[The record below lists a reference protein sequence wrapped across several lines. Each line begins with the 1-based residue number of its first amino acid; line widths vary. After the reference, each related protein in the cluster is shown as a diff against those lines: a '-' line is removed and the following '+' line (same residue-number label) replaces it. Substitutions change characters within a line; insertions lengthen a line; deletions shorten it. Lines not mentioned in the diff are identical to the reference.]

1 MPEGDRYQFRPASI
15 NSAPKTVS
23 RYVLSLLFQGSFAAM
38 KRINKGL
45 DVPIANPPEQ
55 KIYDGLEIRT
65 VAVVGTD
72 YIGLKPTMAVAEG
85 DKVKRG
91 TLLFTDK
98 KNPGVKFTSPAA
110 GTVQSV
116 NRGEKRAFQSVVISV
131 DGDEAETF
139 KSVGNADVTSL
150 SRDEVV
156 ENLVDSGL
164 WTALRQRP
172 YSKIPAID
180 SKPNSI
186 FITATDTN
194 PLCAKPEVIIAER
207 EQDFRFGVQVIR
219 HLTDGKV
226 FLVSCPGVTL
236 PGEELADVDD
246 VEFEGPHPAGLVGTH
261 IHFLDPVNANKNV
274 WHINYQDVMA
284 IGHLFLTG
292 ELDSRRVIA
301 LAGPAVYKPRLVRTL
316 LGASI
321 KELTF
326 GELAGGDLR
335 VISGSVLSGR
345 AVTEGPLGFLSRYHL
360 QVSAIVEGREREFLG
375 WQKPGLDKF
384 SLRKIF
390 ASAFLKPDQ
399 KYKFTTSTG
408 GSKRAMVPIGM
419 YEDVMPLDI
428 IPTFLLRSLIIEDT
442 DQANALGALEL
453 DEEDLALCTFVCPG
467 KYEYGTMLRKSLSL
481 IESEG

>member
-1 MPEGDRYQFRPASI
+1 
-15 NSAPKTVS
+15 
-23 RYVLSLLFQGSFAAM
+23 M

-55 KIYDGLEIRT
+55 KIYDGPEIRT

-85 DKVKRG
+85 DTVKRG
-91 TLLFTDK
+91 SLLFTDK

-116 NRGEKRAFQSVVISV
+116 NRGEKRAFQSIVIEV
-131 DGDEAETF
+131 DGDEAEKF
-139 KSVGNADVTSL
+139 KTVGNADVTSL
-150 SRDEVV
+150 SREDVV
-156 ENLVDSGL
+156 ENLVESGL

-172 YSKIPAID
+172 YSKVPTVD
-180 SKPNSI
+180 SRPNSI

-194 PLCAKPEVIIAER
+194 PLCAKPELIITER
-207 EQDFRFGVQVIR
+207 EHDFRFGVQVIR

-236 PGEELADVDD
+236 PGEELADIDD
-246 VEFEGPHPAGLVGTH
+246 VEFDGPHPAGLVGTH
-261 IHFLDPVNANKNV
+261 IHFLDPVNENKNV

-292 ELDSRRVIA
+292 ELDARRVVSV
-301 LAGPAVYKPRLVRTL
+301 AGPAVHKPRLVRTR

-321 KELTF
+321 NELTY
-326 GELAGGDLR
+326 GEISDGDVRL
-335 VISGSVLSGR
+335 ISGSVLSGR
-345 AVTEGPLGFLSRYHL
+345 AVTNGPFGFLSRYHV
-360 QVSAIVEGREREFLG
+360 QVSAVMEGREREFLG

-399 KYKFTTSTG
+399 TFKFTTSTG

-442 DQANALGALEL
+442 DQATALGALEL

-481 IESEG
+481 IENEG

>member
-1 MPEGDRYQFRPASI
+1 MPLGDRYQFRSASI
-15 NSAPKTVS
+15 NSAPDTVS
-23 RYVLSLLFQGSFAAM
+23 RTLSLLLLQGFSAAM

-55 KIYDGLEIRT
+55 KVYDGPEIRT
-65 VAVVGTD
+65 VAVIGTD
-72 YIGLKPTMAVAEG
+72 FIGLKPTMAVAEG
-85 DKVKRG
+85 DTVKRG

-116 NRGEKRAFQSVVISV
+116 NRGAKRAFQSVIIDVQ
-131 DGDEAETF
+131 GDDAEQF
-139 KSVGNADVTSL
+139 KTVGNTDVTAL

-156 ENLVDSGL
+156 ENLVESGL
-164 WTALRQRP
+164 WTSLRQRP
-172 YSKIPAID
+172 YSKIPAVD

-207 EQDFRFGVQVIR
+207 EQDFRFGVQIIR
-219 HLTDGKV
+219 RLTEGKV

-261 IHFLDPVNANKNV
+261 IHFLDPVNENKQV

-292 ELDSRRVIA
+292 ELDTRRVVS
-301 LAGPAVYKPRLVRTL
+301 LAGPAVYKPRLVRTR
-316 LGASI
+316 LGACI
-321 KELTF
+321 KELTR
-326 GELAGGDLR
+326 GEFADGDVR

-345 AVTEGPLGFLSRYHL
+345 AVTEGPFGFLSRYHL
-360 QVSAIVEGREREFLG
+360 QISAVLEGREREFLG

-384 SLRKIF
+384 SLRKVF
-390 ASAFLKPDQ
+390 ASAFLAPNQ
-399 KYKFTTSTG
+399 KFNFTTSTG

-442 DQANALGALEL
+442 DQASALGALEL

-467 KYEYGTMLRKSLSL
+467 KYEYGSLLRKSLSV

>member
-1 MPEGDRYQFRPASI
+1 
-15 NSAPKTVS
+15 
-23 RYVLSLLFQGSFAAM
+23 M

-55 KIYDGLEIRT
+55 KIYDGKEVRT
-65 VAVVGTD
+65 VAVIGTD

-85 DKVKRG
+85 DTVKRG

-116 NRGEKRAFQSVVISV
+116 NRGEKRAFQSVVIETN
-131 DGDEAETF
+131 GDSAETF
-139 KSVGNADVTSL
+139 KTIGNADVTSL
-150 SRDEVV
+150 TRDDVV
-156 ENLVDSGL
+156 TNLVESGL
-164 WTALRQRP
+164 WTSLRQRP
-172 YSKIPAID
+172 YSKVPAID
-180 SKPNSI
+180 SRPHSI

-194 PLCAKPEVIIAER
+194 PLCARPEVIIAER
-207 EQDFRFGVQVIR
+207 EQDFRFGVQIIR
-219 HLTDGKV
+219 QLTDGKV

-236 PGEELADVDD
+236 PGEELADIDD
-246 VEFEGPHPAGLVGTH
+246 VEFDGPHPAGLVGTH
-261 IHFLDPVNANKNV
+261 IHFLDPVSRNKNV

-292 ELDSRRVIA
+292 ELDVRRVVS
-301 LAGPAVYKPRLVRTL
+301 LAGPAVYRPRLVRTR

-321 KELTF
+321 RDLVY
-326 GELAGGDLR
+326 GELETGDIR

-345 AVTEGPLGFLSRYHL
+345 AVTDGPLGFLSRYHL
-360 QVSAIVEGREREFLG
+360 QVSALLEGREREFLG
-375 WQKPGLDKF
+375 WQMPGLDKF

-390 ASAFLKPDQ
+390 ASAFLRPDQ
-399 KYKFTTSTG
+399 KFNFTTSTG

-428 IPTFLLRSLIIEDT
+428 IPTFLLRSLITEDT
-442 DQANALGALEL
+442 DQASALGALEL

-467 KYEYGTMLRKSLSL
+467 KYEYGTMLRKSLST
-481 IESEG
+481 IEHEG

>member
-1 MPEGDRYQFRPASI
+1 
-15 NSAPKTVS
+15 
-23 RYVLSLLFQGSFAAM
+23 M
-38 KRINKGL
+38 KRITKGL

-55 KIYDGLEIRT
+55 TIYDGPEIRS

-85 DKVKRG
+85 DVVKRG

-110 GTVQSV
+110 GTVQAV
-116 NRGEKRAFQSVVISV
+116 NRGDKRAFQSIVISV
-131 DGDEAETF
+131 DGDGAETF
-139 KSVGNADVTSL
+139 SSAGNTDITTL
-150 SRDEVV
+150 SREEVV
-156 ENLVDSGL
+156 ENLVESGL
-164 WTALRQRP
+164 WTSFRQRP
-172 YSKIPAID
+172 FSRVPAID
-180 SKPNSI
+180 SRPRSI

-194 PLCAKPEVIIAER
+194 PLAARPEVVVGER

-219 HLTDGKV
+219 HLTEGKV
-226 FLVSCPGVTL
+226 FLVSSPGVTL
-236 PGEELADVDD
+236 PGEELSDIDD

-261 IHFLDPVNANKNV
+261 IHFLDPVSREKSV
-274 WHINYQDVMA
+274 WHINYQDVLA

-292 ELDSRRVIA
+292 ELDVRRVVS
-301 LAGPAVYKPRLVRTL
+301 LAGPAVKKPRLIRTR

-321 KELTF
+321 ADLTE
-326 GELAGGDLR
+326 GELESGDVR

-345 AVTEGPLGFLSRYHL
+345 AAGDGPFGFLSRYHL
-360 QVSAIVEGREREFLG
+360 QVSALAEGREREFLG

-390 ASAFLKPDQ
+390 ASAFLRPDQ
-399 KYKFTTSTG
+399 KYSFTTTTG
-408 GSKRAMVPIGM
+408 GSRRAMVPIGM

-428 IPTFLLRSLIIEDT
+428 IPTFLLRSLITEDT
-442 DQANALGALEL
+442 DQASALGALEL

-467 KYEYGTMLRKSLSL
+467 KYEYGALLRKCLTV
-481 IESEG
+481 IEREG

>member
-1 MPEGDRYQFRPASI
+1 
-15 NSAPKTVS
+15 
-23 RYVLSLLFQGSFAAM
+23 M

-45 DVPIANPPEQ
+45 EVHIANPPEQ
-55 KIYDGLEIRT
+55 KIYDGPEIRT

-72 YIGLKPTMAVAEG
+72 YIGMKPTMAVAEG

-116 NRGEKRAFQSVVISV
+116 NRGEKRAFQSVIINV

-139 KSVGNADVTSL
+139 KSIGNKDVTTL

-172 YSKIPAID
+172 FSKIPAID
-180 SKPNSI
+180 SRPNSI

-194 PLCAKPEVIIAER
+194 PLCAKPEVIISER

-236 PGEELADVDD
+236 PGEELANIDD

-261 IHFLDPVNANKNV
+261 IHFLDPVNASKNV

-292 ELDSRRVIA
+292 ELDARRVIA

-326 GELAGGDLR
+326 GELSEGDLR

-360 QVSAIVEGREREFLG
+360 QVSALVEGREREFLG

-390 ASAFLKPDQ
+390 ASAFLKPTQ

-428 IPTFLLRSLIIEDT
+428 IPTFLLRALIIEDT
-442 DQANALGALEL
+442 DQASALGALEL

-481 IESEG
+481 IEREG

>member
-1 MPEGDRYQFRPASI
+1 
-15 NSAPKTVS
+15 
-23 RYVLSLLFQGSFAAM
+23 M

-85 DKVKRG
+85 DTVKRG
-91 TLLFTDK
+91 SLLFTDK

-116 NRGEKRAFQSVVISV
+116 NRGEKRAFQSIVIEV
-131 DGDEAETF
+131 DGDEAEKF
-139 KSVGNADVTSL
+139 KTVGNADVTSL
-150 SRDEVV
+150 SREDVV
-156 ENLVDSGL
+156 ENLVESGL

-172 YSKIPAID
+172 YSKVPTVD
-180 SKPNSI
+180 SRPNSI

-194 PLCAKPEVIIAER
+194 PLCAKPELIITER
-207 EQDFRFGVQVIR
+207 EHDFRFGVQVIR

-236 PGEELADVDD
+236 PGEELADIDD
-246 VEFEGPHPAGLVGTH
+246 VEFDGPHPAGLVGTH
-261 IHFLDPVNANKNV
+261 IHFLDPVNENKNV

-292 ELDSRRVIA
+292 ELDARRVVSV
-301 LAGPAVYKPRLVRTL
+301 AGPAVHKPRLVRTR

-321 KELTF
+321 NELTY
-326 GELAGGDLR
+326 GEISDGDVRL
-335 VISGSVLSGR
+335 ISGSVLSGR
-345 AVTEGPLGFLSRYHL
+345 AVTNGPFGFLSRYHV
-360 QVSAIVEGREREFLG
+360 QVSAVMEGREREFLG

-399 KYKFTTSTG
+399 TFKFTTSTG

-442 DQANALGALEL
+442 DQATALGALEL

-481 IESEG
+481 IENEG

>member
-1 MPEGDRYQFRPASI
+1 
-15 NSAPKTVS
+15 
-23 RYVLSLLFQGSFAAM
+23 M
-38 KRINKGL
+38 KRITKGL

-55 KIYDGLEIRT
+55 KIYDGPEIRS

-85 DKVKRG
+85 DVVKRG

-116 NRGEKRAFQSVVISV
+116 NRGAKRAFQSIVISV
-131 DGDEAETF
+131 SGDDAETF
-139 KSVGNADVTSL
+139 RSAGNTDVTAL
-150 SRDEVV
+150 SREEVV
-156 ENLVDSGL
+156 ENLVESGL

-172 YSKIPAID
+172 FSRIPAID
-180 SKPNSI
+180 STPHSI

-194 PLCAKPEVIIAER
+194 PLAARPEVVVAER

-219 HLTDGKV
+219 HLTEGKV
-226 FLVSCPGVTL
+226 FLVSSPGVTL
-236 PGEELADVDD
+236 PGEELADIDD

-261 IHFLDPVNANKNV
+261 IHFLDPVSREKNV

-292 ELDSRRVIA
+292 ELDIRRVVS
-301 LAGPAVYKPRLVRTL
+301 LAGPAVKNPRLVRTR

-321 KELTF
+321 ADLTE
-326 GELAGGDLR
+326 GELESGDVR
-335 VISGSVLSGR
+335 IVSGSVLSGR
-345 AVTEGPLGFLSRYHL
+345 AASDGPLCFLSRYHL
-360 QVSAIVEGREREFLG
+360 QVSALAEGREREFLG

-399 KYKFTTSTG
+399 KYNFTTSTG

-428 IPTFLLRSLIIEDT
+428 IPTFLLRSLIIEDI
-442 DQANALGALEL
+442 DQASALGALEL

-467 KYEYGTMLRKSLSL
+467 KYEYGTLLRKCLTV
-481 IESEG
+481 IEREG

>member
-1 MPEGDRYQFRPASI
+1 
-15 NSAPKTVS
+15 
-23 RYVLSLLFQGSFAAM
+23 M

-72 YIGLKPTMAVAEG
+72 YIGMKPTMAVAEG

-139 KSVGNADVTSL
+139 KSVGNTDVTSL

-207 EQDFRFGVQVIR
+207 EQDFRFGVQIIR

-326 GELAGGDLR
+326 GELAEGDLR

-375 WQKPGLDKF
+375 WQMPGLDKF

-442 DQANALGALEL
+442 DQATALGALEL

>member
-1 MPEGDRYQFRPASI
+1 
-15 NSAPKTVS
+15 
-23 RYVLSLLFQGSFAAM
+23 M
-38 KRINKGL
+38 KRITKGL
-45 DVPIANPPEQ
+45 DVPIANQPEQ
-55 KIYDGLEIRT
+55 KIYDGPEIRT

-85 DKVKRG
+85 DTVKRG

-98 KNPGVKFTSPAA
+98 KNPGLKFTSPAA

-116 NRGEKRAFQSVVISV
+116 NRGGKRAFQSIVIAV
-131 DGDEAETF
+131 DGDDAETF
-139 KSVGNADVTSL
+139 RTIGKADVTSL
-150 SRDEVV
+150 NRDEVV
-156 ENLVDSGL
+156 ANLVESGL

-172 YSKIPAID
+172 YSKVPAVD
-180 SKPNSI
+180 SVPHSI

-194 PLCAKPEVIIAER
+194 PLCAKPEVVIAER
-207 EQDFRFGVQVIR
+207 EQDFRFGVQIVR
-219 HLTDGKV
+219 HLTNGKV

-236 PGEELADVDD
+236 PGEELSNIDN
-246 VEFEGPHPAGLVGTH
+246 VEFDGPHPAGLVGTH
-261 IHFLDPVNANKNV
+261 IHFLDPVSQNKNV

-292 ELDSRRVIA
+292 ELDVRRVVA
-301 LAGPAVYKPRLVRTL
+301 MAGPAAHKPRLVRTRI
-316 LGASI
+316 GASI

-326 GELAGGDLR
+326 GEIVSGDVR

-345 AVTEGPLGFLSRYHL
+345 AVVDGPFGFLSRYHL
-360 QVSAIVEGREREFLG
+360 QVTALLEGREREFLG

-390 ASAFLKPDQ
+390 ASALLKPRQ
-399 KYKFTTSTG
+399 KYKFTTTTG

-442 DQANALGALEL
+442 DQAAALGALEL

-467 KYEYGTMLRKSLSL
+467 KYEYGTLLRKTLSV
-481 IESEG
+481 IEREG

>member
-1 MPEGDRYQFRPASI
+1 
-15 NSAPKTVS
+15 
-23 RYVLSLLFQGSFAAM
+23 M

-72 YIGLKPTMAVAEG
+72 YIGMKPTMAVAEG

-139 KSVGNADVTSL
+139 KSVGNTDVTSL

-274 WHINYQDVMA
+274 WHINYQDVVA

-326 GELAGGDLR
+326 GELAEGDLR

-442 DQANALGALEL
+442 DQATALGALEL

>member
-1 MPEGDRYQFRPASI
+1 
-15 NSAPKTVS
+15 
-23 RYVLSLLFQGSFAAM
+23 M

-72 YIGLKPTMAVAEG
+72 YIGMKPTMAVAEG

-116 NRGEKRAFQSVVISV
+116 NRGEKRAFQSVVISI

-139 KSVGNADVTSL
+139 KSVGNTDVTSL

-326 GELAGGDLR
+326 GELAEGELR

-442 DQANALGALEL
+442 DQATALGALEL

>member
-1 MPEGDRYQFRPASI
+1 
-15 NSAPKTVS
+15 
-23 RYVLSLLFQGSFAAM
+23 M
-38 KRINKGL
+38 KRITKGL

-55 KIYDGLEIRT
+55 KIYDGPEIRS

-85 DKVKRG
+85 DVVKRG

-116 NRGEKRAFQSVVISV
+116 NRGAKRAFQSIVISV
-131 DGDEAETF
+131 SGDDAETF
-139 KSVGNADVTSL
+139 RSAGNTDVTAL
-150 SRDEVV
+150 SREEVV
-156 ENLVDSGL
+156 ENLVESGL

-172 YSKIPAID
+172 FSRIPAID
-180 SKPNSI
+180 STPRSI

-194 PLCAKPEVIIAER
+194 PLAARPEVVVAER

-219 HLTDGKV
+219 HLTEGKV
-226 FLVSCPGVTL
+226 FLVSSPGVTL
-236 PGEELADVDD
+236 PGEELADIDD

-261 IHFLDPVNANKNV
+261 IHFLDPVSREKNV

-292 ELDSRRVIA
+292 ELDIRRVVS
-301 LAGPAVYKPRLVRTL
+301 LAGPAVKNPRLVRTR

-321 KELTF
+321 ADLTE
-326 GELAGGDLR
+326 GELESGDVR
-335 VISGSVLSGR
+335 IVSGSVLSGR
-345 AVTEGPLGFLSRYHL
+345 AASDGPLCFLSRYHL
-360 QVSAIVEGREREFLG
+360 QVSALAEGREREFLG

-399 KYKFTTSTG
+399 KYNFTTSTG

-428 IPTFLLRSLIIEDT
+428 IPTFLLRSLIIEDI
-442 DQANALGALEL
+442 DQASALGALEL

-467 KYEYGTMLRKSLSL
+467 KYEYGTLLRKCLTV
-481 IESEG
+481 IEREG

>member
-1 MPEGDRYQFRPASI
+1 
-15 NSAPKTVS
+15 
-23 RYVLSLLFQGSFAAM
+23 M
-38 KRINKGL
+38 KRITKGL

-55 KIYDGLEIRT
+55 KIYDGAEIRT

-72 YIGLKPTMAVAEG
+72 FIGLKPTMAVAEG
-85 DKVKRG
+85 DTVKRG

-110 GTVQSV
+110 GTVRSV
-116 NRGEKRAFQSVVISV
+116 NRGAKRAFQSIVIDV
-131 DGDEAETF
+131 NGDAAEKF
-139 KSVGNADVTSL
+139 SSAGNKDVTSL
-150 SRDEVV
+150 SREEVI

-164 WTALRQRP
+164 WTSLRQRP
-172 YSKIPAID
+172 YSRVPAVD
-180 SKPNSI
+180 SVPHSI

-194 PLCAKPEVIIAER
+194 PLCARPAVVIAER
-207 EQDFRFGVQVIR
+207 ERDFRFGVQIIR

-236 PGEELADVDD
+236 PGEELAGIDD

-261 IHFLDPVNANKNV
+261 IHFLDPVSQNKNV
-274 WHINYQDVMA
+274 WHVNYQDVMA

-292 ELDSRRVIA
+292 ELDVRRVIS
-301 LAGPAVYKPRLVRTL
+301 LAGPAVSKPRLIRTRM
-316 LGASI
+316 GASI
-321 KELTF
+321 SELTA
-326 GELAGGDLR
+326 GELASGDVR

-345 AVTEGPLGFLSRYHL
+345 AVSDGPFGFLSRYHL
-360 QVSAIVEGREREFLG
+360 QVSALLEGREREFLG

-390 ASAFLKPDQ
+390 ASAFLRPTQ
-399 KYKFTTSTG
+399 KYNFTTSTG

-442 DQANALGALEL
+442 DQASALGALEL

-467 KYEYGTMLRKSLSL
+467 KYEYGTLLRKTLSI
-481 IESEG
+481 IEREG

>member
-1 MPEGDRYQFRPASI
+1 
-15 NSAPKTVS
+15 
-23 RYVLSLLFQGSFAAM
+23 M

-45 DVPIANPPEQ
+45 DIPIANPPEQ
-55 KIYDGLEIRT
+55 TIYDGKEIRT
-65 VAVVGTD
+65 VAVIGTD
-72 YIGLKPTMAVAEG
+72 YIGLKPTMAVSVG
-85 DKVKRG
+85 DSVKRG

-116 NRGEKRAFQSVVISV
+116 NRGEKRAFQSIVIDV
-131 DGDEAETF
+131 NGDDAESF
-139 KSVGNADVTSL
+139 KTIGNADVTSL
-150 SRDEVV
+150 TRDEVV
-156 ENLVDSGL
+156 ENLAESGM
-164 WTALRQRP
+164 WTSLRQRP
-172 YSKIPAID
+172 YSKVPAID
-180 SKPNSI
+180 ARPHSI

-194 PLCAKPEVIIAER
+194 PLCARPEVVIAER
-207 EQDFRFGVQVIR
+207 EQDFRFGVQIIQ

-236 PGEELADVDD
+236 PGEELAGIED
-246 VEFEGPHPAGLVGTH
+246 VEFDGPHPAGLVGTH
-261 IHFLDPVNANKNV
+261 IHFLDPVSENKNV

-284 IGHLFLTG
+284 IGHLFLAG
-292 ELDSRRVIA
+292 ELDVRRVVS
-301 LAGPAVYKPRLVRTL
+301 LAGPAVYKPRLVRTR

-321 KELTF
+321 NELTF
-326 GELAGGDLR
+326 GELDAGDVR

-345 AVTEGPLGFLSRYHL
+345 AITDGPFGFLSRYHL
-360 QVSAIVEGREREFLG
+360 QVCALQEGREREFLG

-390 ASAFLKPDQ
+390 ASAFLAPNQ
-399 KYKFTTSTG
+399 KFKFTTSTG
-408 GSKRAMVPIGM
+408 GSKRSMVPIGM

-442 DQANALGALEL
+442 DQASALGALEL

-467 KYEYGTMLRKSLSL
+467 KYEYGPMLRKSLST
-481 IESEG
+481 IEREG